1 MTDTVYSLT
10 YFAASRCLIVIDDCK
25 DISSIQTMIFL
36 NLFLIYTAGM
46 STCYSYLTTT
56 MSLALRMGLHR
67 SIVQGDDIIARETG
81 RRVFWT
87 LRLLCNSMATACGMP
102 KCLSDEDFDQE
113 MPLEVS
119 DAYIEQT
126 GISAQPDGEACPT
139 AGSNAYIRLNV
150 INDQVIRYIY
160 PVKGIKRGSRRDS
173 VSYIVSLAKVEELER
188 ELRQW
193 KENVPMGYKLG
204 RDEASG
210 SRLRYA
216 FPNCSLNYPVKPSV
230 EHNTSFAC
238 RMHRCS
244 CTCIARSSIT

>member
-1 MTDTVYSLT
+1 
-10 YFAASRCLIVIDDCK
+10 
-25 DISSIQTMIFL
+25 
-36 NLFLIYTAGM
+36 M

-87 LRLLCNSMATACGMP
+87 LHLLCNLIATACGMP

-119 DAYIEQT
+119 DAYIQKT
-126 GISAQPDGEACPT
+126 GISAQPDGELCLT
-139 AGSNAYIRLNV
+139 AGSNAYIRLYV
-150 INDQVIRYIY
+150 IHDQVIRHIY
-160 PVKGIKRGSRRDS
+160 PVKGIKGGSGRDLL
-173 VSYIVSLAKVEELER
+173 SYRVSLANVEELER

-193 KENVPMGYKLG
+193 KENVPVGYKLG

-216 FPNCSLNYPVKPSV
+216 FLYCFLNYPAKPSV
-230 EHNTSFAC
+230 ETNTCFAYL
-238 RMHRCS
+238 MHRCS
-244 CTCIARSSIT
+244 CTCIARSSITLKLLLEKTSHQVCARNSLLTRRLA